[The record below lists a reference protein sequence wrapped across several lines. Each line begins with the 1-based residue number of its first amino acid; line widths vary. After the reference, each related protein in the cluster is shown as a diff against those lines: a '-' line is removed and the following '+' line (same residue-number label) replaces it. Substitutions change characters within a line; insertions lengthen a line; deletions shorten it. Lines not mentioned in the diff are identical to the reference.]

1 MYRVT
6 SNNPSTDVFASPSLI
21 IGRYRCPPGHPL
33 WNTENHMNRGN
44 AVVFPRVS
52 VAIRQQGRRSLVADA
67 NCVMFYNMGRPYT
80 RRVLVERGDASEYFL
95 LSPAL
100 TSALAAEFD
109 PSVHDHPGAPFR
121 FPNGQ
126 SDARC
131 YMRQRKFIDRMT
143 TGQMDSLAIQE
154 TALDILHHA
163 LSAAYSGQCR
173 RAVVRKNETSRIHA
187 EIAEAVK
194 ELLARR
200 FREPLLL
207 EDIASTVHVSIYHLC
222 RLFRRH
228 TGLSLHAYID
238 QMRLRAA
245 LEELADPSAD
255 LTGLALR
262 LGYSSHSHFTQS
274 FRRLYGVTP
283 SALKNH

>member
-1 MYRVT
+1 
-6 SNNPSTDVFASPSLI
+6 
-21 IGRYRCPPGHPL
+21 
-33 WNTENHMNRGN
+33 MNRGN

-52 VAIRQQGRRSLVADA
+52 VGIRQEGRRSVIADA
-67 NCVMFYNMGRPYT
+67 NCVMFYNMGRSYT

-95 LSPAL
+95 LSPEL
-100 TSALAAEFD
+100 TAALAAEFD
-109 PSVHDHPGAPFR
+109 PSVQDHPIAPFR
-121 FPNGQ
+121 FPNGP

-131 YMRQRKFIDRMT
+131 YMHQRKLIDRLT
-143 TGQMDSLAIQE
+143 AGQMDSLAVQE
-154 TALDILHHA
+154 TALEILHQA
-163 LSAAYSGQCR
+163 LEAAYAAHTS
-173 RAVVRKNETSRIHA
+173 RKPPANSETARIHA
-187 EIAEAVK
+187 EKAESVK

-238 QMRLRAA
+238 QLRLRAA

-255 LTGLALR
+255 LTDLALG

-283 SALKNH
+283 SALKASAAPRRTV